1 MTTYYL
7 NGFPVSSPKVMTTLL
22 EEFIDYVYS
31 FYNVVD
37 GLYPVYGC
45 TKIKIQVA
53 TGEYFDRI
61 LKGDLEYVH
70 YEWGNGDSL
79 DRERVR
85 DIMFELFPSISYAKT
100 NS

>member
-1 MTTYYL
+1 MH
-7 NGFPVSSPKVMTTLL
+7 NSL
-22 EEFIDYVYS
+22 EEFVDYIYS

-45 TKIKIQVA
+45 TKHKITSSVYAYWDKIQ
-53 TGEYFDRI
+53 ENPSMW
-61 LKGDLEYVH
+61 GD
-70 YEWGNGDSL
+70 GDSL

>member
-1 MTTYYL
+1 MH
-7 NGFPVSSPKVMTTLL
+7 NSI
-22 EEFIDYVYS
+22 EEFIDYIYS

-45 TKIKIQVA
+45 TKTKIEDA
-53 TGEYFDRI
+53 IHEYWRQ
-61 LKGDLEYVH
+61 LKENPSIMT
-70 YEWGNGDSL
+70 WGYGDSL

-85 DIMFELFPSISYAKT
+85 DIMFDMFPSISYAKT

>member
-1 MTTYYL
+1 MNTYYYK
-7 NGFPVSSPKVMTTLL
+7 GTEVTP
-22 EEFIDYVYS
+22 EELKDFIDYVYS

-37 GLYPVYGC
+37 GVYPVYGC

-85 DIMFELFPSISYAKT
+85 DIMFELFPSISYAET

>member
-1 MTTYYL
+1 MNTYYYKGTEVTPSEL
-7 NGFPVSSPKVMTTLL
+7 KD
-22 EEFIDYVYS
+22 FIDYVYS

-45 TKIKIQVA
+45 TKNKIRFA
-53 TGEYFDRI
+53 TYEYLGQCAADN
-61 LKGDLEYVH
+61 H